1 MKDTEINI
9 NFQYKDRL
17 FRLLFGRE
25 EYKENVLDLYNALN
39 DSDYKDVSELE
50 LFTIEDVIYIKMKND
65 VAFIL
70 DSYLSLWEQQST
82 DNPNMPVRGLMY
94 FGKLYSKYIKLRKF
108 NIYGT
113 KQIML
118 PTPRYVVL
126 YNGAKDAAPIKKLR
140 LSDSFINPDKSGD
153 FEWTATVYYLSL
165 RNPDGY
171 KEASHD
177 SQKLFETQST
187 FADSRDKDHMIQGEM
202 QILNLRNKCRVLDEY
217 MILVERIRELLS
229 ETNDITKA
237 VDTAVVSCLK
247 DGILAEF
254 LSAHRSE
261 VLDVCITEFDEKTF
275 VEGIKAEGHEEGM
288 EKERESLVL
297 KMLKNGK
304 TPKSISNFCDIPLD
318 YVEGVQK
325 RMGLVSPSDN

>member
-1 MKDTEINI
+1 M
-9 NFQYKDRL
+9 
-17 FRLLFGRE
+17 
-25 EYKENVLDLYNALN
+25 LDLYNALN

-94 FGKLYSKYIKLRKF
+94 FGKLYSKYIKSRKL

-126 YNGAKDAAPIKKLR
+126 YNGAKDAAPIKTLR
-140 LSDSFINPDKSGD
+140 LSDSFIYPDKSGD
-153 FEWTATVYYLSL
+153 FEWTATVYNLSL
-165 RNPDGY
+165 RTPDGY
-171 KEASHD
+171 KEASYE

-217 MILVERIRELLS
+217 MILVERIRNYIA
-229 ETNDITKA
+229 ETNDISKA
-237 VDTAVVSCLK
+237 VDTAVVSCIK

-254 LSAHRSE
+254 LNAHRSE

-275 VEGIKAEGHEEGM
+275 IEGIKEEGREEGRKEGM
-288 EKERESLVL
+288 KKKEKDLVS
-297 KMLKNGK
+297 KMLSNGK
-304 TPKSISNFCDIPLD
+304 TPSSISDFCDIPLD
-318 YVEGVQK
+318 YVLEVQK
-325 RMGLVSPSDN
+325 EMGLASPSDK

>member
-39 DSDYKDVSELE
+39 NSDYKDVSELE

-94 FGKLYSKYIKLRKF
+94 FGKLYSKYIKSRKL

-113 KQIML
+113 KQIMI

-126 YNGAKDAAPIKKLR
+126 YNGAKDAVPIKTLR
-140 LSDSFINPDKSGD
+140 LSDSFINPDKSGN
-153 FEWTATVYYLSL
+153 FEWTATVYNLSL
-165 RNPDGY
+165 RNHNGY
-171 KEASHD
+171 KKSSYE
-177 SQKLFETQST
+177 SQKLFEMQST
-187 FADSRDKDHMIQGEM
+187 FVDSRDKDHMIQDEK
-202 QILNLRNKCRVLDEY
+202 QIMNLRNRCRVLDEY
-217 MILVERIRELLS
+217 MILIERIRDFLS
-229 ETNDITKA
+229 ENNDIAKA
-237 VDTAVVSCLK
+237 VDAAVVSCIN
-247 DGILAEF
+247 DGILTEF
-254 LSAHRSE
+254 LSIHRSE
-261 VLDVCITEFDEKTF
+261 VLDMCITEFDEKTF
-275 VEGIKAEGHEEGM
+275 IEGIKEEGREEGM

-304 TPKSISNFCDIPLD
+304 KPKSISDFCDIPLD
-318 YVEGVQK
+318 YVEEVQK
-325 RMGLVSPSDN
+325 RMILASPSDK

>member
-1 MKDTEINI
+1 MKATGINI

-94 FGKLYSKYIKLRKF
+94 FGKLYSKYIKSRKL

-113 KQIML
+113 KQIMI

-126 YNGAKDAAPIKKLR
+126 YNGAKDAA
-140 LSDSFINPDKSGD
+140 
-153 FEWTATVYYLSL
+153 
-165 RNPDGY
+165 
-171 KEASHD
+171 
-177 SQKLFETQST
+177 
-187 FADSRDKDHMIQGEM
+187 
-202 QILNLRNKCRVLDEY
+202 
-217 MILVERIRELLS
+217 
-229 ETNDITKA
+229 
-237 VDTAVVSCLK
+237 VVSCIN
-247 DGILAEF
+247 DGILTEF
-254 LSAHRSE
+254 LSIHRSE
-261 VLDVCITEFDEKTF
+261 VLDMCITEFDEKTF
-275 VEGIKAEGHEEGM
+275 IEGIKEEGRKEGREEGQKEGM
-288 EKERESLVL
+288 KKKEKDLVS
-297 KMLKNGK
+297 KMLSNGK
-304 TPKSISNFCDIPLD
+304 TPSSISDFCDIPLD
-318 YVEGVQK
+318 YVLGVQTE
-325 RMGLVSPSDN
+325 MGLASPSDK